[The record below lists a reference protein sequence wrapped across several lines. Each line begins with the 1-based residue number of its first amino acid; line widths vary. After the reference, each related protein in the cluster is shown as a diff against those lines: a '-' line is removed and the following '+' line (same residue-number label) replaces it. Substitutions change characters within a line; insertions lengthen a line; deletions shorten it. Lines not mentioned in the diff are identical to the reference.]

1 MKKKR
6 NSSDSN
12 GVTAPLLDS
21 SDNPENE
28 NEERVIQ
35 PFILPDPE
43 EELDPYPPNIIITSR
58 YTVFSFLPKTIFE
71 QFRRLANVY
80 FLVLGMIAAIG
91 ANTEYYDTAVEPAG
105 LLIPMTIVVFIS
117 ILKDGVEDIKRHQTD
132 QKTNNRHCRLVQQNV
147 CFNLSSPTFP
157 FPSSSSSQ
165 LAGRGAGLRMEKCC
179 RGKVRITRG

>member
-1 MKKKR
+1 
-6 NSSDSN
+6 
-12 GVTAPLLDS
+12 
-21 SDNPENE
+21 
-28 NEERVIQ
+28 
-35 PFILPDPE
+35 
-43 EELDPYPPNIIITSR
+43 
-58 YTVFSFLPKTIFE
+58 
-71 QFRRLANVY
+71 
-80 FLVLGMIAAIG
+80 
-91 ANTEYYDTAVEPAG
+91 VEPAG